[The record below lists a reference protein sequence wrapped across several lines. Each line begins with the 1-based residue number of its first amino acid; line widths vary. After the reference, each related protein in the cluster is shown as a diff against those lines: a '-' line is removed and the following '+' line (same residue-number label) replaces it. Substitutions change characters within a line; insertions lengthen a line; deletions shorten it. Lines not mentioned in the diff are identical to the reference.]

1 MPGVSIILTCLS
13 KGAGTN
19 EAQNL
24 FKKPEPNELKP
35 LKGKSNTPVSA
46 LPAYTYSYEYKY
58 QNIRSS
64 K

>member
-1 MPGVSIILTCLS
+1 MPGVSIIFTCFS

-46 LPAYTYSYEYKY
+46 LPVYTYIVVY
-58 QNIRSS
+58 
-64 K
+64 

>member
-19 EAQNL
+19 DAQNL

-35 LKGKSNTPVSA
+35 LKGKSNTPVRA
-46 LPAYTYSYEYKY
+46 LP
-58 QNIRSS
+58 NIHMRMCRCI
-64 K
+64 